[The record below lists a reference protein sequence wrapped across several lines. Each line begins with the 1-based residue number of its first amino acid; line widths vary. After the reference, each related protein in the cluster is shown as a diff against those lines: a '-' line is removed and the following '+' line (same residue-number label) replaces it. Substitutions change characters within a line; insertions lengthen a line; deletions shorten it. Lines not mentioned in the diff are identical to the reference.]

1 MSWISFENN
10 KAADRFIDILIT
22 KPTIGLL
29 SIGVFAAFIFLA
41 V

>member
-10 KAADRFIDILIT
+10 KAADRLIEVMIT

-29 SIGVFAAFIFLA
+29 SIGVFAAFIFLG
-41 V
+41 